1 VSPFVFLLVP
11 FAVILL
17 ASLVLWA
24 RGRQPTNMHSG
35 ITGFQ
40 QEMRAL
46 SPDAQTRKP
55 RRFESDG
62 TSGPSARRTP
72 PTRPGRDD

>member
-1 VSPFVFLLVP
+1 MSPFVFLLVP
-11 FAVILL
+11 VVIIVL
-17 ASLVLWA
+17 ASFFLWV

-35 ITGFQ
+35 IQGFE

-46 SPDAQTRKP
+46 SPDAQARKP

-62 TSGPSARRTP
+62 TSGPSNR
-72 PTRPGRDD
+72 PTRPGPGA

>member
-1 VSPFVFLLVP
+1 MSPFVFLLVP

-17 ASLVLWA
+17 ASVVLWA

-35 ITGFQ
+35 IQGFE

-46 SPDAQTRKP
+46 SPDNQARKP

-62 TSGPSARRTP
+62 VTQPARPTR
-72 PTRPGRDD
+72 PTRPGPRD

>member
-1 VSPFVFLLVP
+1 MSPFVFLLVP

-40 QEMRAL
+40 REMQAL
-46 SPDAQTRKP
+46 SPDTQHRKP

-62 TSGPSARRTP
+62 TSRPATP
-72 PTRPGRDD
+72 PGRPKSST